1 MMLYINPIMPDIIQV
16 HQSGMTASDWTA
28 IFALVVSIATL
39 IWQGHIRNKDLRRE
53 REEKVADDK
62 MRKWTAEYP
71 HKLKLFTDFYD
82 TLFRFVDYTVSVRQ
96 RTMRNGGDRMDM
108 QIHVSDLLDFELQ
121 INRIDEGCKI
131 LFSKDVQTQVHEVY
145 VRIHEFINR
154 PIRRNGESMK
164 ELAEF
169 LENSRVTEEYN
180 QMKINLHSIQEE
192 IKNQKIAPNLRN
204 LFIKE
209 LELSGG
215 ENE

>member
-1 MMLYINPIMPDIIQV
+1 
-16 HQSGMTASDWTA
+16 MTWAEVLDF
-28 IFALVVSIATL
+28 IVKIATIVMGGSAIL
-39 IWQGHIRNKDLRRE
+39 VPILTYRWQKRDSKRDE
-53 REEKVADDK
+53 RI
-62 MRKWTAEYP
+62 RKWTAEYP

-82 TLFRFVDYTVSVRQ
+82 VLFRFVDYTGSVRQ

-169 LENSRVTEEYN
+169 LENSRLTEEYN
-180 QMKINLHSIQEE
+180 QMKTNLYSIQEE
-192 IKNQKIAPNLRN
+192 IKNQKIAPDLRN
-204 LFIKE
+204 LFIQE
-209 LELSGG
+209 LELTGG
-215 ENE
+215 GHE